1 LQSYRHD
8 IAKACLVSY
17 VGAAMLPVEISK
29 RFRVSDGRKFRL
41 ADIDPSDTC
50 GIDIEKTEAKA
61 LLAKG
66 AKRLGELQ
74 ERLYAEHQWAILV
87 VLQGL
92 DAAGKDSVI
101 KHVMSEVNPQGCDVH
116 SFKAPSELE
125 LDHDF
130 LWRASL
136 ALPRRGH
143 FGIFNRSYYE
153 EVLVVRVH
161 PEFLNRQGLPPKL
174 ITKKIWQ
181 ERYEDINAF
190 ELHLARNGIAPLK
203 FFLHVS
209 REAQRKR
216 LLKRLDDPA
225 KQWKFNAADV
235 GESKLWDQYMDAYQ
249 ELVRGT
255 ATEAAP
261 WDVVPADQKWFSR
274 LVVAAAI
281 VERLEAI
288 DPKFPKVDEAEL
300 RDIAVLRAALSGG
313 KA

>member
-1 LQSYRHD
+1 MLLSD
-8 IAKACLVSY
+8 I
-17 VGAAMLPVEISK
+17 IK
-29 RFRVSDGRKFRL
+29 RFCVRKGDDFHL
-41 ADIDPSDTC
+41 AKIDPADTC
-50 GIDIEKTEAKA
+50 GIDIEKAEAKTM
-61 LLAKG
+61 LAEG
-66 AKRLGELQ
+66 VKRLAALQ
-74 ERLYAEHQWAILV
+74 DRLYADHTYAILL

-92 DAAGKDSVI
+92 DTSGKDGVI
-101 KHVMSEVNPQGCDVH
+101 KHVMSGVNPQGCEVH
-116 SFKAPSELE
+116 AFKAPSQIE

-130 LWRASL
+130 LWRASV

-143 FGIFNRSYYE
+143 IGIFNRSYYE

-174 ITKKIWQ
+174 ITKNIWQ

-203 FFLHVS
+203 FFLNVS
-209 REAQRKR
+209 HDEQRKR
-216 LLKRLDDPA
+216 LLERLDDPA

-261 WDVVPADQKWFSR
+261 WYVVPADHKWFSR

-288 DPKFPKVDEAEL
+288 DPKFPKLDEAEQ
-300 RDIAVLRAALSGG
+300 RDIAALRAALGGG

>member
-1 LQSYRHD
+1 MT
-8 IAKACLVSY
+8 APVKY
-17 VGAAMLPVEISK
+17 VDAVMLPADITK
-29 RFRVSDGRKFRL
+29 LFRITDGWQFRL
-41 ADIDPSDTC
+41 TGIDPSDTC
-50 GIDIEKTEAKA
+50 GVDIEKNEAKA

-66 AKRLGELQ
+66 AKLLGELQ

-116 SFKAPSELE
+116 SFKAPSPLE

-136 ALPRRGH
+136 ALPQRGH
-143 FGIFNRSYYE
+143 IGIFNRSYYE

-161 PEFLNRQGLPPKL
+161 PEFFERQGLPPKL
-174 ITKKIWQ
+174 ITKNIWQ

-203 FFLHVS
+203 FLLHVS
-209 REAQRKR
+209 REEQRKR
-216 LLKRLDDPA
+216 LLERLDDPA

-235 GESKLWDQYMDAYQ
+235 GESKLWDQYMGAY
-249 ELVRGT
+249 EEMVRGT
-255 ATEAAP
+255 ATETAP
-261 WDVVPADQKWFSR
+261 WHVVPADHKWFSR
-274 LVVAAAI
+274 LVIAAAI
-281 VERLEAI
+281 VERLETI
-288 DPKFPKVDEAEL
+288 DPKFPKLDEAEL
-300 RDIAVLRAALSGG
+300 RDIAALRAALSGT

>member
-1 LQSYRHD
+1 
-8 IAKACLVSY
+8 
-17 VGAAMLPVEISK
+17 MLPAEI
-29 RFRVSDGRKFRL
+29 
-41 ADIDPSDTC
+41 I
-50 GIDIEKTEAKA
+50 
-61 LLAKG
+61 
-66 AKRLGELQ
+66 KRLPRPQRQRTSSSPTSIRPTPAGSTSRRARPRRCSPRAPSVSPSLQ

-101 KHVMSEVNPQGCDVH
+101 KHVMSGVNPQGCDVH
-116 SFKAPSELE
+116 SFKAPSQLE

-143 FGIFNRSYYE
+143 IGIFNRSYYE

-174 ITKKIWQ
+174 ITKNIWQ

-203 FFLHVS
+203 FFLNVS
-209 REAQRKR
+209 REEQRKR
-216 LLKRLDDPA
+216 LLERLDDPA

-235 GESKLWDQYMDAYQ
+235 GREQAVGSVY
-249 ELVRGT
+249 
-255 ATEAAP
+255 
-261 WDVVPADQKWFSR
+261 
-274 LVVAAAI
+274 
-281 VERLEAI
+281 ERL
-288 DPKFPKVDEAEL
+288 
-300 RDIAVLRAALSGG
+300 
-313 KA
+313 

>member
-1 LQSYRHD
+1 
-8 IAKACLVSY
+8 
-17 VGAAMLPVEISK
+17 MLPTEITK
-29 RFRVSDGRKFRL
+29 RFRITDGRTFRL
-41 ADIDPSDTC
+41 AGIDPSDTC
-50 GIDIEKTEAKA
+50 GIDIEKNEAKA

-66 AKRLGELQ
+66 AKRLSDLQ

-101 KHVMSEVNPQGCDVH
+101 KHVLSEVNPQGCDVH
-116 SFKAPSELE
+116 SFKAPSQLE

-130 LWRASL
+130 LWRASIV
-136 ALPRRGH
+136 LPQRGH
-143 FGIFNRSYYE
+143 IGIFNRSYYE

-161 PEFLNRQGLPPKL
+161 PEFLARQGLPPKL
-174 ITKKIWQ
+174 VTKDIWQ

-209 REAQRKR
+209 QEEQRKR
-216 LLKRLDDPA
+216 LLERLDDPA

-235 GESKLWDQYMDAYQ
+235 GESKLWDQYMGAF
-249 ELVRGT
+249 EEMVRGT

-261 WDVVPADQKWFSR
+261 WHVVPADHKWFSR

-281 VERLEAI
+281 EERLEAI
-288 DPKFPKVDEAEL
+288 DPKFPKLDEAEQ
-300 RDIAVLRAALSGG
+300 RDIAALRAALSGG
-313 KA
+313 

>member
-1 LQSYRHD
+1 
-8 IAKACLVSY
+8 
-17 VGAAMLPVEISK
+17 MLPTEITK
-29 RFRVSDGRKFRL
+29 RFRIADGRKFRL

-50 GIDIEKTEAKA
+50 GIDIEKSEAKA

-66 AKRLGELQ
+66 AKHLSDLQ
-74 ERLYAEHQWAILV
+74 ERLYAENQWAILV

-101 KHVMSEVNPQGCDVH
+101 KHVLSEVNPQGCDVH
-116 SFKAPSELE
+116 SFKAPSQLE

-130 LWRASL
+130 LWRASIV
-136 ALPRRGH
+136 LPWRGH
-143 FGIFNRSYYE
+143 IGIFNRSYYE

-161 PEFLNRQGLPPKL
+161 PEFLARQGLPPKL
-174 ITKKIWQ
+174 VTKDIWQ

-209 REAQRKR
+209 REEQRKR
-216 LLKRLDDPA
+216 LLERLDDPA

-235 GESKLWDQYMDAYQ
+235 GESKLWDQYMGAF
-249 ELVRGT
+249 EEMVRGT

-261 WDVVPADQKWFSR
+261 WYVVPADHKWFSR

-288 DPKFPKVDEAEL
+288 DPKFPKLDEVEQ
-300 RDIAVLRAALSGG
+300 RDIAALRAALSGG
-313 KA
+313 

>member
-1 LQSYRHD
+1 MHL
-8 IAKACLVSY
+8 A
-17 VGAAMLPVEISK
+17 EITK

-50 GIDIEKTEAKA
+50 GIDIEKDEAKA
-61 LLAKG
+61 VLAKG
-66 AKRLGELQ
+66 TKRLAELQ
-74 ERLYAEHQWAILV
+74 ERLYAEHQWAILA

-116 SFKAPSELE
+116 SFKAPSLLE

-136 ALPRRGH
+136 VLPRRGH
-143 FGIFNRSYYE
+143 IGIFNRSYYE

-174 ITKKIWQ
+174 ITKTIWQ

-209 REAQRKR
+209 HEEQRKR
-216 LLKRLDDPA
+216 LLQRLDDPA

-235 GESKLWDQYMDAYQ
+235 GESKLWDQYMHAF
-249 ELVRGT
+249 EEMVRAT

-261 WDVVPADQKWFSR
+261 WYVVPADHKWFTR

-288 DPKFPKVDEAEL
+288 DPKFPKLDEAEL
-300 RDIAVLRAALSGG
+300 RDIAALRAALSGG

>member
-1 LQSYRHD
+1 
-8 IAKACLVSY
+8 
-17 VGAAMLPVEISK
+17 MLPTEITK
-29 RFRVSDGRKFRL
+29 RFRIADGRKFRL

-50 GIDIEKTEAKA
+50 RIDIEKSEAKA

-66 AKRLGELQ
+66 AKHLSDLQ
-74 ERLYAEHQWAILV
+74 ERLYAENQWAILV

-101 KHVMSEVNPQGCDVH
+101 KHVLSEVNPQGCDVH
-116 SFKAPSELE
+116 SFKAPSQLE

-130 LWRASL
+130 LWRASIV
-136 ALPRRGH
+136 LPWRGH
-143 FGIFNRSYYE
+143 IGIFNRSYYE

-161 PEFLNRQGLPPKL
+161 PEFLARQGLPPKL
-174 ITKKIWQ
+174 VTKDIWQ

-209 REAQRKR
+209 REEQRKR
-216 LLKRLDDPA
+216 LLERLDDPA

-235 GESKLWDQYMDAYQ
+235 GESKLWDQYMGAF
-249 ELVRGT
+249 EEMVRGT

-261 WDVVPADQKWFSR
+261 WHIVPADHKWFSR

-281 VERLEAI
+281 EERLEAI
-288 DPKFPKVDEAEL
+288 DPKFPKLDEAEQ
-300 RDIAVLRAALSGG
+300 RDIAALRAALSGG
-313 KA
+313 

>member
-1 LQSYRHD
+1 MT
-8 IAKACLVSY
+8 APVKY
-17 VGAAMLPVEISK
+17 VDAVMLPADITK
-29 RFRVSDGRKFRL
+29 LFRITDGCQFRL
-41 ADIDPSDTC
+41 TGIDPSDTC
-50 GIDIEKTEAKA
+50 GVDIEKNEAKA

-66 AKRLGELQ
+66 AKLLGELQ

-116 SFKAPSELE
+116 SFKAPSPLE

-136 ALPRRGH
+136 ALPQRGH
-143 FGIFNRSYYE
+143 IGIFNRSYYE

-161 PEFLNRQGLPPKL
+161 PEFFERQGLPPKL
-174 ITKKIWQ
+174 ITKNLWQ

-203 FFLHVS
+203 FLLHVS
-209 REAQRKR
+209 REEQRKR
-216 LLKRLDDPA
+216 LLERLDDPA

-235 GESKLWDQYMDAYQ
+235 GESKLWDQYMGAY
-249 ELVRGT
+249 EEMVRGT
-255 ATEAAP
+255 ATETAP
-261 WDVVPADQKWFSR
+261 WHVVPADHKWFSR

-281 VERLEAI
+281 VERLETI
-288 DPKFPKVDEAEL
+288 DPKFPKLDEAEL
-300 RDIAVLRAALSGG
+300 RDIAALRAALSGT

>member
-1 LQSYRHD
+1 
-8 IAKACLVSY
+8 
-17 VGAAMLPVEISK
+17 MLPTEITK
-29 RFRVSDGRKFRL
+29 LFRITDGRTFRL
-41 ADIDPSDTC
+41 AGIDPSDTC
-50 GIDIEKTEAKA
+50 GIDIEKNEAKA

-66 AKRLGELQ
+66 AKRLSDLQ

-101 KHVMSEVNPQGCDVH
+101 KHVLSEVNPQGCDVH
-116 SFKAPSELE
+116 SFKAPSQLE

-130 LWRASL
+130 LWRASIV
-136 ALPRRGH
+136 LPSRGH
-143 FGIFNRSYYE
+143 IGIFNRSYYE

-161 PEFLNRQGLPPKL
+161 PEFLARQGLPPKL
-174 ITKKIWQ
+174 VTKDIWQ

-209 REAQRKR
+209 HEEQRKR
-216 LLKRLDDPA
+216 LLERLDDPA

-235 GESKLWDQYMDAYQ
+235 GESKLWDQYMGAV
-249 ELVRGT
+249 EEMVRGT

-261 WDVVPADQKWFSR
+261 WHVVPADHKWFSR

-281 VERLEAI
+281 VEGLEAI
-288 DPKFPKVDEAEL
+288 DPKFPKLDEAEL
-300 RDIAVLRAALSGG
+300 RDIAALRAALSGG
-313 KA
+313 

>member
-1 LQSYRHD
+1 MT
-8 IAKACLVSY
+8 APVKY
-17 VGAAMLPVEISK
+17 VDAVMLPADITK
-29 RFRVSDGRKFRL
+29 LFRITDGWQFRL
-41 ADIDPSDTC
+41 TGIDPSDTC
-50 GIDIEKTEAKA
+50 GVDIEKNEAKA

-66 AKRLGELQ
+66 AKLLGELQ

-116 SFKAPSELE
+116 SFKAPSPLE

-136 ALPRRGH
+136 ALPQRGH
-143 FGIFNRSYYE
+143 IGIFNRSYYE

-161 PEFLNRQGLPPKL
+161 PEFFERQGLPPKL
-174 ITKKIWQ
+174 ITKNLWQ

-203 FFLHVS
+203 FLLHVS
-209 REAQRKR
+209 REEQRKR
-216 LLKRLDDPA
+216 LLERLDDPA

-235 GESKLWDQYMDAYQ
+235 GESKLWDQYMGAY
-249 ELVRGT
+249 EEMVRGT
-255 ATEAAP
+255 ATETAP
-261 WDVVPADQKWFSR
+261 WHVVPADHKWFSR

-281 VERLEAI
+281 VERLETI
-288 DPKFPKVDEAEL
+288 DPKFPKLDEAEL
-300 RDIAVLRAALSGG
+300 RDIAALRAALSGT

>member
-1 LQSYRHD
+1 
-8 IAKACLVSY
+8 
-17 VGAAMLPVEISK
+17 M
-29 RFRVSDGRKFRL
+29 
-41 ADIDPSDTC
+41 
-50 GIDIEKTEAKA
+50 
-61 LLAKG
+61 
-66 AKRLGELQ
+66 
-74 ERLYAEHQWAILV
+74 

-116 SFKAPSELE
+116 SFKAPSQLE

-136 ALPRRGH
+136 VLPRRGYI
-143 FGIFNRSYYE
+143 GIFNRSYYE

-174 ITKKIWQ
+174 ITKNIWQ

-209 REAQRKR
+209 HEEQRKR
-216 LLKRLDDPA
+216 LLERLDDFA

-235 GESKLWDQYMDAYQ
+235 GESKLWDQYMSAYQ

-255 ATEAAP
+255 AMEAAP
-261 WDVVPADQKWFSR
+261 WYVVPADHKWFSR
-274 LVVAAAI
+274 LVVAEAI

-288 DPKFPKVDEAEL
+288 DPKFPKLDEAEL
-300 RDIAVLRAALSGG
+300 RDIAALRAALSSG

>member
-1 LQSYRHD
+1 
-8 IAKACLVSY
+8 
-17 VGAAMLPVEISK
+17 MLPTEITK
-29 RFRVSDGRKFRL
+29 RFRIADGRKFRL

-50 GIDIEKTEAKA
+50 GIDIEKSEAKA

-66 AKRLGELQ
+66 AKRLSDLQ

-92 DAAGKDSVI
+92 DASGKDSVI

-116 SFKAPSELE
+116 SFKAPSQLE

-130 LWRASL
+130 LWRASIV
-136 ALPRRGH
+136 LPQRGH
-143 FGIFNRSYYE
+143 IGIFNRSYYE

-161 PEFLNRQGLPPKL
+161 PEFLACQGLPPKL
-174 ITKKIWQ
+174 VTKDIWQ

-209 REAQRKR
+209 REEQRKR
-216 LLKRLDDPA
+216 LLERLDDPA

-235 GESKLWDQYMDAYQ
+235 GESKLWDQYMGAF
-249 ELVRGT
+249 EEMVRGT

-261 WDVVPADQKWFSR
+261 WHVVPADHKWFSR

-281 VERLEAI
+281 EERLEAI
-288 DPKFPKVDEAEL
+288 DPKFPKLDEAEQ
-300 RDIAVLRAALSGG
+300 RDIAALRAALSGG
-313 KA
+313 

>member
-1 LQSYRHD
+1 
-8 IAKACLVSY
+8 
-17 VGAAMLPVEISK
+17 MLPTEITK
-29 RFRVSDGRKFRL
+29 RFRITDGRKFRL
-41 ADIDPSDTC
+41 AGIDPSDTC
-50 GIDIEKTEAKA
+50 GIDIEKNEAKA

-66 AKRLGELQ
+66 AKRLSDLQ

-92 DAAGKDSVI
+92 DAVGKDSVI
-101 KHVMSEVNPQGCDVH
+101 KHVLSEVNPQGCDVNP
-116 SFKAPSELE
+116 FKAPSQVE

-130 LWRASL
+130 LWRASIV
-136 ALPRRGH
+136 LPRRGH
-143 FGIFNRSYYE
+143 IGIFNRSYYE

-161 PEFLNRQGLPPKL
+161 PEFLARQGLPPKL
-174 ITKKIWQ
+174 VTKDIWQ

-209 REAQRKR
+209 REEQRKR
-216 LLKRLDDPA
+216 LLERLDDPA

-235 GESKLWDQYMDAYQ
+235 GESKLWDQYMGAF
-249 ELVRGT
+249 EEMVRGT

-261 WDVVPADQKWFSR
+261 WHVVPADHKWFTR

-281 VERLEAI
+281 EERLEAI
-288 DPKFPKVDEAEL
+288 DPKFPKLDEAEQ
-300 RDIAVLRAALSGG
+300 RDIAALRAALSGG
-313 KA
+313 

>member
-1 LQSYRHD
+1 MHPTK
-8 IAKACLVSY
+8 IT
-17 VGAAMLPVEISK
+17 K
-29 RFRVSDGRKFRL
+29 RFRITDGRKFSL
-41 ADIDPSDTC
+41 AGIDPSDTC
-50 GIDIEKTEAKA
+50 GIDIEKNEAKA

-66 AKRLGELQ
+66 AKRLSDLQ

-101 KHVMSEVNPQGCDVH
+101 KHVLSEVNPQGCDVH
-116 SFKAPSELE
+116 SFKAPSQLE

-130 LWRASL
+130 LWRASIV
-136 ALPRRGH
+136 LPRRGH
-143 FGIFNRSYYE
+143 IGIFNRSYYE

-161 PEFLNRQGLPPKL
+161 PEFLARQGLPPKL
-174 ITKKIWQ
+174 VTKDIWQ

-209 REAQRKR
+209 REEQRKR
-216 LLKRLDDPA
+216 LLERLDDPA

-235 GESKLWDQYMDAYQ
+235 GESKLWDQYMGAF
-249 ELVRGT
+249 EEMVRGT

-261 WDVVPADQKWFSR
+261 WHIVPADHKWFSR

-281 VERLEAI
+281 EERLEAI
-288 DPKFPKVDEAEL
+288 DPKFPKLDEAEQ
-300 RDIAVLRAALSGG
+300 RDIAALRAALSGG
-313 KA
+313 